1 MAVLGVFFF
10 NWYLR
15 KVMNWLLAEISV
27 LTLPEYRVNLTY
39 KQLDINC
46 EDKCMEN
53 ELLTMRRRLT
63 SSL

>member
-10 NWYLR
+10 F
-15 KVMNWLLAEISV
+15 NWLLAEISV

-46 EDKCMEN
+46 EDSMEN

-63 SSL
+63 SSS